1 MGEGSFIELLKPKPG
16 GKNPACVIILQP
28 QLLERTVH
36 FLEMEVERAEFLQ
49 FALLEIFR
57 HGGVGL
63 ELFNKVR
70 IIAAAT
76 GLTISAP

>member
-1 MGEGSFIELLKPKPG
+1 
-16 GKNPACVIILQP
+16 
-28 QLLERTVH
+28 
-36 FLEMEVERAEFLQ
+36 MEVERAEFLQ